1 MDEKNQSQNCV
12 WYSKN
17 QMSLRIKLSPK
28 LSIFSS
34 GEGIFFFFLNILKKT
49 KMETQNN
56 CSRTEL

>member
-34 GEGIFFFFLNILKKT
+34 GEGIFFFFLEHIKEDKNGD
-49 KMETQNN
+49 
-56 CSRTEL
+56 TEQL